1 MAETKKRL
9 EEDSEVTKKIEK
21 AQDAYVDERVKKI
34 TQEAVEA
41 VNLIGDIIYL
51 LDSKEKEKAL
61 EKIEKVLGKF
71 EVLITRYPDLQLLPV
86 DVEEQVINF
95 PGTVDDVEVAKTE
108 VVDLI
113 KAG

>member
-1 MAETKKRL
+1 M
-9 EEDSEVTKKIEK
+9 
-21 AQDAYVDERVKKI
+21 
-34 TQEAVEA
+34 
-41 VNLIGDIIYL
+41 NLIGDIIYL